1 MTLSDRQR
9 RIMIFIREY
18 LEAHNYPPT
27 IREIGQAVGISS
39 TSVVKYNLERL
50 VEKGLIERSGEVSR
64 GLKLTDGP
72 DLVPRSGG
80 IVAIPKL
87 GLISAGTPIAAYGQ
101 QEDPFSGETLS
112 LPQDLIPG
120 SGDLYTLQVKGD
132 SMIDALVYDGDWVVI
147 QHRTTAQP
155 REMIVAWIKDRE
167 ETTLK
172 YYYPEGAQVRLQPA
186 NPAYAPIYVP
196 SEQLEIQGKVVAI
209 VRQLV

>member
-1 MTLSDRQR
+1 MILSDRQR
-9 RIMIFIREY
+9 RIMVFIREY

-64 GLKLTDGP
+64 GLKLKDGP
-72 DLVPRSGG
+72 SLVPHGLS
-80 IVAIPKL
+80 IVSIPKL
-87 GLISAGTPIAAYGQ
+87 GVISAGSPIASYGQ
-101 QEDPFSGETLS
+101 QEDPFSGETLV
-112 LPQDLIPG
+112 LPQDLVPG

-155 REMIVAWIKDRE
+155 REMIVAWLKDRE

-172 YYYPEGAQVRLQPA
+172 YYFPEGPQVRLQPA
-186 NPAYAPIYVP
+186 NPAYEPIYVL
-196 SEQLEIQGKVVAI
+196 SEQLEIQGKVVAV
-209 VRQLV
+209 VRQLA

>member
-9 RIMIFIREY
+9 RIMLFIREY

-64 GLKLTDGP
+64 GLRLKDGP
-72 DLVPRSGG
+72 SLVPHLPG
-80 IVAIPKL
+80 IIAIPKL
-87 GLISAGTPIAAYGQ
+87 GVISAGSPIAAYGQ
-101 QEDPFSGETLS
+101 QEDPFSGETLV
-112 LPQDLIPG
+112 LPQDLVPG
-120 SGDLYTLQVKGD
+120 SGELYTLQVKGD

-155 REMIVAWIKDRE
+155 REMIVAWLKDRE

-172 YYYPEGAQVRLQPA
+172 YYYPEGPQVRLQPA
-186 NPAYAPIYVP
+186 NPAYEPIYVP
-196 SEQLEIQGKVVAI
+196 AEQLEIQGKVVAI
-209 VRQLV
+209 VRQLA

>member
-1 MTLSDRQR
+1 MNLSDRQR
-9 RIMIFIREY
+9 RIMAFIREY

-27 IREIGQAVGISS
+27 IREIGQAAGISS

-50 VEKGLIERSGEVSR
+50 VEKGLIERSEEVSR
-64 GLKLTDGP
+64 GLRLKDGP
-72 DLVPRSGG
+72 SLVPRGPG
-80 IVAIPKL
+80 IVSIPKL
-87 GLISAGTPIAAYGQ
+87 GVISAGQPIAAYGQ
-101 QEDPFSGETLS
+101 QEDPFAGES
-112 LPQDLIPG
+112 LVLPEDLVPG

-172 YYYPEGAQVRLQPA
+172 YYYPEGSQVRLQPA
-186 NPAYAPIYVP
+186 NPAYQPIYVP
-196 SEQLEIQGKVVAI
+196 SDQLEIQGKVVAI
-209 VRQLV
+209 VRQLA